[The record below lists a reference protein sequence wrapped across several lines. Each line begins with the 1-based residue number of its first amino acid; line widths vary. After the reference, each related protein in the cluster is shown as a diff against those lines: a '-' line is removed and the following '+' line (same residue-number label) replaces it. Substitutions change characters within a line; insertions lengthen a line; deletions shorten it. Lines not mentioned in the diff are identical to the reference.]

1 MQWTGFTSLTT
12 FRSNET
18 CLPNAFGI
26 RSSVGNRAKR
36 WKRAK
41 APLRNWH
48 TLSRQFIPQHWI
60 LRSWHFNMVT
70 TFYCHSTSVN
80 WQKSRYEFF
89 RESSIMYY
97 HDTFRN
103 RCWLW
108 RIRFLIVRT
117 ASWGINCYL
126 SLPNQFSSSSCPGSG
141 PPVRDT
147 IPQPPHSWIW
157 LYNCDG

>member
-12 FRSNET
+12 FRRNET

-41 APLRNWH
+41 APPKNRH
-48 TLSRQFIPQHWI
+48 TLSRQFIPQQWI
-60 LRSWHFNMVT
+60 LKSWHFNMVT

-89 RESSIMYY
+89 WESSIMYY
-97 HDTFRN
+97 HTFRN

-108 RIRFLIVRT
+108 RTRLLILRT
-117 ASWGINCYL
+117 ASWGVNCYL
-126 SLPNQFSSSSCPGSG
+126 SLPNQFSSSCPGSG

-147 IPQPPHSWIW
+147 IPQLPHS
-157 LYNCDG
+157 